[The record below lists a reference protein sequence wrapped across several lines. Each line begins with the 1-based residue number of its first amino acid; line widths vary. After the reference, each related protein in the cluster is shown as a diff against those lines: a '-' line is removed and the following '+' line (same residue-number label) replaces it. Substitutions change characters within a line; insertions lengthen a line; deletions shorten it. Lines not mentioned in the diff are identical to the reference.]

1 MMAKLP
7 FNEIDLLII
16 DEMGKDISGV
26 GIDPNITG
34 RNRDLL
40 GVFSHPVEVKRLF
53 VRDLT
58 DRTKGNAAGIG
69 LADVTTK
76 RLVDKIDYDATYK
89 NCITGISLEKAAV
102 PMYFKNDREAIEV
115 ALGSIGLIPA
125 EKSKI
130 VRIKNTLRLDTAEV
144 SEVYAETFQRRPDL
158 EIISGP
164 NAMVFNDKNNL
175 P

>member
-1 MMAKLP
+1 MAKLP
-7 FNEIDLLII
+7 FDEIDFLII

-40 GVFSHPVEVKRLF
+40 GVFPHPAQVKRLF

-58 DRTKGNAAGIG
+58 DRSKGNATGIG
-69 LADVTTK
+69 LADITTK
-76 RLVDKIDYDATYK
+76 RLVDKIDYTATYK

-102 PMYFKNDREAIEV
+102 PMYFENDREAIAV

-125 EKSKI
+125 AQSKI

-144 SEVYAETFQRRPDL
+144 SEAYAEMFQRRSDL
-158 EIISGP
+158 EVIGGP
-164 NAMVFNDKNNL
+164 DAMVFNGENNL
-175 P
+175 A